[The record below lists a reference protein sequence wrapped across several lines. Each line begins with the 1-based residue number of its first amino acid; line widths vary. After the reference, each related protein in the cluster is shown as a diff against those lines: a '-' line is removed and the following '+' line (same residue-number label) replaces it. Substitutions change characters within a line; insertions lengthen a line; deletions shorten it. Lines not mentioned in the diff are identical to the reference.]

1 METNARALKEKLLA
15 EKEHDTE
22 SVAELVR
29 VLRSEEGCPWDR
41 EQDHHSIRTEFIE
54 ETYEAVEAIDRE
66 DPVLLCEELGDVLF
80 QVVFHAELE
89 REAGRFTLGDVT
101 RGIVDKM
108 IARHPHVF
116 GDVRVKD
123 TGEVLDNWDRIKAD
137 EKSRDTLKSVLAA
150 VPKQYPALLRAK
162 KIAKKAQKGGAD
174 FGSEE
179 ERKEKLI
186 SLARKAADS
195 GEEER
200 GALLAELVWQAVI
213 LAGPDADT
221 EKDLGDLLD
230 RYIEN
235 TEE

>member
-1 METNARALKEKLLA
+1 MERNIRELKEKLLA

-22 SVAELVR
+22 SVVELVR

-41 EQDHHSIRTEFIE
+41 EQDHRSIRSEFIE

-80 QVVFHAELE
+80 QVVFHTEIE
-89 REAGRFTLGDVT
+89 REAGRFGLGDVT
-101 RGIVDKM
+101 RGVVDKM

-116 GDVRVKD
+116 GETKVKD
-123 TGEVLDNWDRIKAD
+123 TGEVLDNWDRIKTE
-137 EKSRDTLKSVLAA
+137 EKSRSTLKSVLAA

-162 KIAKKAQKGGAD
+162 KVAKKAEKGGIS
-174 FGSEE
+174 FGTEDEKREKLLSLAKRSAEAEGE
-179 ERKEKLI
+179 ERN
-186 SLARKAADS
+186 
-195 GEEER
+195 
-200 GALLAELVWQAVI
+200 ALLAELVWQAVI

-221 EKDLGDLLD
+221 EKDLGFLIDGF
-230 RYIEN
+230 IEK